1 MRCPVCAADMSR
13 GQRCGATVELCSG
26 CGACW
31 ATRGSMQAAI
41 EGIERRFTAAT
52 LADLRA
58 ECAERRRAALT
69 VPAVSGVS
77 YRKCP
82 DCGAQMHRKA
92 FAPLSG
98 IVADVCALHGFLLGA
113 GQLEAIE
120 EHVARGGEILA
131 LEAANQDLAD
141 HLADMKRKVTDVEQ
155 AKAQAAGGV
164 DVFFVG

>member
-1 MRCPVCAADMSR
+1 MHCPACAAEMSQ
-13 GQRCGATVELCSG
+13 GQRCGATVNICPG

-41 EGIERRFTAAT
+41 EGIERKFTTAVLAA
-52 LADLRA
+52 LRA

-69 VPAVSGVS
+69 APAVSAVS

-98 IVADVCALHGFLLGA
+98 ILADVCAVHGFFLAA
-113 GQLEAIE
+113 GQLEAIGAY
-120 EHVARGGEILA
+120 VARGGEILV
-131 LEAANQDLAD
+131 LEAANQHLAE
-141 HLADMKRKVTDVEQ
+141 HLADLKRKEIGRAHV
-155 AKAQAAGGV
+155 
-164 DVFFVG
+164 